1 MKCVIKHKHPIKNFF
16 ANILRDNPGCA
27 IKVEI
32 LDGAQPDSNLLAKK
46 FFEEGVKYKSSGSD
60 DILESSLPMRIIVD
74 ERAELYLRLTLYGI
88 CGNAAF
94 TIDEKYPVVDYLGSI
109 GELQEGSN
117 DVKLTCILY
126 QTDDDKGVIRHGK
139 SRYHIDLV
147 CDLVDSP
154 RQSTTSTKAIYVV

>member
-1 MKCVIKHKHPIKNFF
+1 MKCAIKHKHPIKNFF

-27 IKVEI
+27 FEVEI
-32 LDGAQPDSNLLAKK
+32 LDGAQPDSKVLAKK
-46 FFEEGVKYKSSGSD
+46 FFEAGVKYKASGSD

-88 CGNAAF
+88 CGNATF

-117 DVKLTCILY
+117 DVKLNCILY
-126 QTDDDKGVIRHGK
+126 QTDDDKGVMLHGK
-139 SRYHIDLV
+139 FRYHIDFV
-147 CDLVDSP
+147 CDLVNSP
-154 RQSTTSTKAIYVV
+154 RQPATSTKAIYIV